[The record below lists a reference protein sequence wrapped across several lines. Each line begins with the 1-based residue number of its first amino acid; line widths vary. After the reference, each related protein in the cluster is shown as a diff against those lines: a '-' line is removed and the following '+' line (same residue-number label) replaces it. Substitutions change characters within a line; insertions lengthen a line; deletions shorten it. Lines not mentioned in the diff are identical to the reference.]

1 MSSFKD
7 RPVISD
13 FQQPGKAPSGDPLL
27 GTIDSE
33 LADEGFLRHQHGRT
47 RHLGSRW
54 HPDVD
59 DIRTCLLRHRDDAD
73 VDAAL

>member
-13 FQQPGKAPSGDPLL
+13 FQQPGEAPSGDPLL

-33 LADEGFLRHQHGRT
+33 LADKGFLVASTDEFVTWACPRI
-47 RHLGSRW
+47 S
-54 HPDVD
+54 DVD
-59 DIRTCLLRHRDDAD
+59 DIRACLLRHRDDAD